1 LIQELNF
8 KMSIIIKKV
17 INFCYY
23 RPIASLG
30 LFILIFF
37 TFVGIFAPLIAP
49 YGPIEMIVKDRLSP
63 PSLEHWMG
71 TDHLGMDIFS
81 RVVYSTRIDLFIA
94 VTSVSLAIVI
104 GVPLG
109 ALIGYAPKKVDEI
122 VMRLIDGINAFPMF
136 ILALIVA
143 AAIGPGL
150 KNVIFVVAFVN
161 FPSYLRLVRG
171 QVLSIKEMQFIEAAE
186 SVGNG
191 YLRIAMLHILPNTL
205 GPVLVLACLNSA
217 WAILTAAGLS
227 FLGVGIPLPQPEWGA
242 MVSAGTRYALSG
254 EWWIAFFPGLIIT
267 IVVLSLNLIADT
279 LQEILDP
286 KRKVRV

>member
-1 LIQELNF
+1 MIPILS
-8 KMSIIIKKV
+8 KIK
-17 INFCYY
+17 NFCIY
-23 RPIASLG
+23 RPLPAIG
-30 LFILIFF
+30 LFVLILFSI
-37 TFVGIFAPLIAP
+37 VGIFAPLIAP

-63 PSLEHWMG
+63 PSLAHLMG

-94 VTSVSLAIVI
+94 VTSVGCAMLI

-109 ALIGYAPKKVDEI
+109 ALIGYAPKKVDET

-143 AAIGPGL
+143 GAVGPGL

-171 QVLSIKEMQFIEAAE
+171 QVLSLKERQFVEAAK

-191 YLRIAMLHILPNTL
+191 YLRITMVHILPNTL
-205 GPVLVLACLNSA
+205 GPVLVLMCINCA
-217 WAILTAAGLS
+217 WAIITAAGLS
-227 FLGVGIPLPQPEWGA
+227 FLGVGIPLPEPEWGA
-242 MVSAGTRYALSG
+242 MVSVGTRYALSG
-254 EWWIAFFPGLIIT
+254 EWWISFFPGIVIT
-267 IVVLSLNLIADT
+267 LVVLSLNLVADT
-279 LQEILDP
+279 LQEIMDP
-286 KRKVRV
+286 KRRILI